1 LLRLLRDLKFKGYF
15 FAWVWAWCFSIGA
28 VQPSTAATDTAA
40 PVDSPENPPV
50 ADALASVNSQDGAT
64 PDDRREVIKLR
75 ASDLKPEVY
84 DSDLGDLQEEA
95 PAAAGDDQI
104 DSPAQGAAAAGEP
117 PESAR
122 PGSSGEQQDEI
133 KRKFEDKWIK
143 PWGEKWIQEQDEW
156 GRDGLRYVGKYG
168 LLRLKL
174 GGRVALDAGVLA
186 QEHSLDRAYPDFDG
200 SNAIVRS
207 AQLQLVGNF
216 GPHMFFKLQY
226 EAGSI
231 SAGFKDAYVV
241 VQDVPLLSNVRIGS
255 SKEPFSLESLT
266 SLKFN
271 TFMERSLAMALVPGR
286 SFGVTTYSNAL
297 AQRLTW
303 AAGVFYRSADWGDY
317 EFDASG
323 GTDITVRFTGLPYLK
338 ADDNLLH
345 FGFGAVR
352 RFYGDDSSFSS
363 VPESRLTN
371 TTYVN
376 TGSFDADE
384 ATTYNM
390 ETAWQKGPL
399 TLQGEYTRAAIGVD
413 GLDRY
418 YQGGYIQA
426 AYFLTGEHRP
436 YNKAA
441 GAFGRVDP
449 LQKFAWGSGSR
460 GAWELAVRVS
470 GLDLDSGP
478 FPGGKQHDASI
489 ALNWYPRRKMRLM
502 FNYITGNVDSR
513 AEGRFN
519 ILQARFL
526 YYL

>member
-1 LLRLLRDLKFKGYF
+1 MGPQQ
-15 FAWVWAWCFSIGA
+15 GA
-28 VQPSTAATDTAA
+28 EDHGISDVEAGDQIPKPS
-40 PVDSPENPPV
+40 
-50 ADALASVNSQDGAT
+50 
-64 PDDRREVIKLR
+64 
-75 ASDLKPEVY
+75 
-84 DSDLGDLQEEA
+84 EA
-95 PAAAGDDQI
+95 PSDAGKAPSPQSPGT
-104 DSPAQGAAAAGEP
+104 DS
-117 PESAR
+117 
-122 PGSSGEQQDEI
+122 SSQQDDI
-133 KRKFEDKWIK
+133 KRKLEDKWIK

-168 LLRLKL
+168 LLHMKL

-186 QEHSLDRAYPDFDG
+186 QQQSLDRAYPDFDG
-200 SNAIVRS
+200 SEAIVRS
-207 AQLQLVGNF
+207 AQLQIVGNF
-216 GPHMFFKLQY
+216 GPHIFFKLQY
-226 EAGSI
+226 EAGAI

-241 VQDVPLLSNVRIGS
+241 LQDVPLLSNVRIGS

-297 AQRLTW
+297 EQRFTW

-323 GTDITVRFTGLPYLK
+323 GTDVTLRFTGLPYFK
-338 ADDNLLH
+338 ADNNLLH
-345 FGFGAVR
+345 IGFGAVH
-352 RFYGDDSSFSS
+352 RFYGSDSEFSS
-363 VPESRLTN
+363 VPESRLTD
-371 TTYVN
+371 TAYVD
-376 TGSFDADE
+376 TGSFDAE
-384 ATTYNM
+384 YANTYNF
-390 ETAWQKGPL
+390 ESAWQKGPL
-399 TLQGEYTRAAIGVD
+399 MLQGEYTRAGIGVD
-413 GLDRY
+413 LDDRH

-436 YNKAA
+436 YSKAA

-449 LQKFAWGSGSR
+449 LQKFSWGSQSR
-460 GAWELAVRVS
+460 GAWELAVRLS
-470 GLDLDSGP
+470 ALDLNSGP
-478 FPGGKQHDASI
+478 YPGGKQHDASV
-489 ALNWYPRRKMRLM
+489 ALNWYPRKKMRIM